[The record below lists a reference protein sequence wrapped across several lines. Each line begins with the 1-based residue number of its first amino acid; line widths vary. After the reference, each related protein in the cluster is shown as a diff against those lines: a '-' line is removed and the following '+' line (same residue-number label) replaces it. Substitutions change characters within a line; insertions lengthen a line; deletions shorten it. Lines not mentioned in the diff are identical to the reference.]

1 MTQDQAR
8 TIIDALN
15 HMARLSESQKREYL
29 AGLNDLAL
37 TPKPSCIHKRV
48 SYNTCVDCG
57 ATVERQ

>member
-37 TPKPSCIHKRV
+37 TKPSCIHKRV